1 MDGQGRRE
9 VRAQIYAR
17 FVELPVPVVLI
28 ALWLVGVTLLSTG
41 VLALYLYASA
51 LVRML
56 VGA

>member
-1 MDGQGRRE
+1 
-9 VRAQIYAR
+9 
-17 FVELPVPVVLI
+17 
-28 ALWLVGVTLLSTG
+28 VTLLSTG